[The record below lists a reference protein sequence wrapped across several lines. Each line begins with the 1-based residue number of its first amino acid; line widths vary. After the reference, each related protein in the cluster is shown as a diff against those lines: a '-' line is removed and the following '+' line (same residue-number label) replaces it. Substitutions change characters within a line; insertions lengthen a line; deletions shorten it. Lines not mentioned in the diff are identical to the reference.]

1 MHFKKFLL
9 ALSIIF
15 ISSLC
20 SCDIFSSTK
29 ISSSQIKKAS
39 SWSSKDQPPSF
50 PECEGV
56 EKKEQLKCLQNIIS
70 NQLKLAIS
78 DVEMFASEPI
88 DQEIVIDIK
97 INKEGIFSLLDAK
110 IPNSVVNALPELE
123 QLLAQAIANLP
134 LALPATKTNV
144 GVYVDTRLSMPIR
157 ISAQPLE

>member
-15 ISSLC
+15 ISSLS

-56 EKKEQLKCLQNIIS
+56 EKKEQLKCLQNVIS

-78 DVEMFASEPI
+78 DIEMFVSEPI
-88 DQEIVIDIK
+88 DQEIVIDIM
-97 INKEGIFSLLDAK
+97 INKLGSHH
-110 IPNSVVNALPELE
+110 
-123 QLLAQAIANLP
+123 
-134 LALPATKTNV
+134 
-144 GVYVDTRLSMPIR
+144 
-157 ISAQPLE
+157 

>member
-15 ISSLC
+15 ISSLS

-56 EKKEQLKCLQNIIS
+56 EKKEQSKMSTKCYFKSIEIS
-70 NQLKLAIS
+70 Y
-78 DVEMFASEPI
+78 FR
-88 DQEIVIDIK
+88 
-97 INKEGIFSLLDAK
+97 
-110 IPNSVVNALPELE
+110 
-123 QLLAQAIANLP
+123 
-134 LALPATKTNV
+134 
-144 GVYVDTRLSMPIR
+144 Y
-157 ISAQPLE
+157 

>member
-9 ALSIIF
+9 VLSIIF
-15 ISSLC
+15 ISSLS

-56 EKKEQLKCLQNIIS
+56 KKKEQLKCLQNIIS

-78 DVEMFASEPI
+78 DIEMTASEPI

-123 QLLAQAIANLP
+123 QLLAQAIANFP